1 MINKYAIPNEY
12 GFSRYR
18 DIANFAFTEPLNG
31 TIDESKITYKVSNV
45 SLEELAILMQPS
57 SEREKHKK
65 GLDFLS
71 EFTDEQKDVILT
83 FFGYTMAYALYL
95 NQKADPNNAKRDRDA
110 RFEAD
115 QLYKELT
122 RKNNLLFQISFSLGK
137 DEEEKESM
145 RIKDR
150 YTLREILE
158 AIKPIIKE
166 RASKEKHRGGKDR
179 NSFRK
184 KLLESLVPLFK
195 FLEHETHFK
204 GKTKNYIAEW
214 ILTNIDPIIIR
225 KYTNLNLDLIDCV
238 EMLIDYRKSQKNI
251 YQMKLV

>member
-1 MINKYAIPNEY
+1 MINKYAIPNKY

-18 DIANFAFTEPLNG
+18 DIANFAFTEFSNNN
-31 TIDESKITYKVSNV
+31 IDEF
-45 SLEELAILMQPS
+45 
-57 SEREKHKK
+57 K
-65 GLDFLS
+65 GFLT
-71 EFTDEQKDVILT
+71 EFTEEQKDVILT

-95 NQKADPNNAKRDRDA
+95 NQKADPNNAKRDREA

-122 RKNNLLFQISFSLGK
+122 RENNLLFQISFSLGK
-137 DEEEKESM
+137 DDENKKSM

-158 AIKPIIKE
+158 AIQPIIKE
-166 RASKEKHRGGKDR
+166 RASKDKSKVGKNR

-195 FLEHETHFK
+195 FMEHETHFK
-204 GKTKNYIAEW
+204 DKKKEEVSEW
-214 ILTNIDPIIIR
+214 ILTIIDSAIIQ
-225 KYTNLNLDLIDCV
+225 KYKNLNLDLIDCI
-238 EMLIDYRKSQKNI
+238 EMLIDYRKAQKEI
-251 YQMKLV
+251 YQMELV